1 MELLQKLK
9 RLVDYGIPVTTIA
22 RECHC
27 SPSTLYKYMEGTSLP
42 SGAKQ
47 IAIQEGLQKMLNDM
61 NQIIM

>member
-1 MELLQKLK
+1 MEVLNKI
-9 RLVDYGIPVTTIA
+9 RMLVDYGIPMTTIA

-27 SPSTLYKYMEGTSLP
+27 DPSTLYKYMRGVSLP